1 MSACMLCAK
10 ALPDLVSAP
19 MMRTE
24 RVSVGSIAVHL
35 LCWYN
40 VCCVLNYCLPG
51 NKTVSM
57 VTIFPDVL
65 DTSGLLMNFF
75 WIFFV
80 TMDSSI
86 WEMCGAGKGGFFPFC
101 RRCVST

>member
-35 LCWYN
+35 LC
-40 VCCVLNYCLPG
+40 VE
-51 NKTVSM
+51 
-57 VTIFPDVL
+57 
-65 DTSGLLMNFF
+65 LLSA
-75 WIFFV
+75 W
-80 TMDSSI
+80 
-86 WEMCGAGKGGFFPFC
+86 
-101 RRCVST
+101 